1 MPGREAPVA
10 EHAAAMA
17 AHGITHILCLTS
29 AAEIAQKSPD
39 YAAAGGMGL
48 AVHAHPIADFGT
60 PDDMAA
66 FTGWVRD
73 QAALVRAGCVP
84 APRPSGIARRVSAA
98 RAWWGYACCGRWG
111 MKTRRG

>member
-60 PDDMAA
+60 PDDMAGA
-66 FTGWVRD
+66 CLYLASPLASYVYGQT
-73 QAALVRAGCVP
+73 
-84 APRPSGIARRVSAA
+84 IAVD
-98 RAWWGYACCGRWG
+98 GGR
-111 MKTRRG
+111 TL